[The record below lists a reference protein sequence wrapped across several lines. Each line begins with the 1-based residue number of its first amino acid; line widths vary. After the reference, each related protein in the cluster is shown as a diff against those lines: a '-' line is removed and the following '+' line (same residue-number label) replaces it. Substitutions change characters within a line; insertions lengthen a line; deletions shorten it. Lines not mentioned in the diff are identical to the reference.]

1 MFVITLVRIN
11 WKKESEK
18 AMKCAGGHSREQP
31 LQTAELNVK
40 GDGTIIENEVP
51 QEGGEFVEM
60 KEVDLSETGSPE
72 ESIKAPEQGEVSFHC
87 KG

>member
-18 AMKCAGGHSREQP
+18 AMKCAGGHAREQQ
-31 LQTAELNVK
+31 LRTAELDVK

-51 QEGGEFVEM
+51 QESGELLEM

-72 ESIKAPEQGEVSFHC
+72 EAPEQGEVSL
-87 KG
+87 